1 MRRALK
7 YPRVELVLLAVVI
20 VEAAVIGY
28 LFLERRQLLGD
39 RASRAPGND
48 ARLSGDRLE
57 EISHVHRVAALGELS
72 ASLAHE
78 LKQPL
83 TAILSNAQAARR
95 YLAQP
100 VPNRDEIRQA
110 LGDIIEDDNR
120 AVDLI
125 GRMRS
130 LLKKDAFEPVS
141 VDVNAV
147 VSDVARLV
155 ANAAR
160 TKHVTLDL
168 ALAPSLPAVRG
179 DRIQL
184 QQVVLNLAINAV
196 DACAAASRPAV
207 VRIATSAGSNHHVE
221 VAVSDNGSGIAAADL
236 QKIFEPFFTTKKDG
250 LGMGLSI
257 SRSIVEA
264 HGGRIWAEA
273 SPAGATV
280 RVALPAGDTAG

>member
-1 MRRALK
+1 M
-7 YPRVELVLLAVVI
+7 ELVLLAVVI
-20 VEAAVIGY
+20 VEAAAIGY
-28 LFLERRQLLGD
+28 LFLERRQLRRD
-39 RASRAPGND
+39 RASRASGND
-48 ARLSGDRLE
+48 ARLSGVRLD

-100 VPNRDEIRQA
+100 VPDHDEIRQA

-155 ANAAR
+155 GNAAR
-160 TKHVTLDL
+160 MKQVTFDV
-168 ALAPSLPAVRG
+168 ALAPSLPPVRG

-196 DACAAASRPAV
+196 EASAAASGRPAV

-236 QKIFEPFFTTKKDG
+236 QKIFEPFFTTKTDG

-273 SPAGATV
+273 SPEGATV
-280 RVALPAGDTAG
+280 RVSLPAGDPAV

>member
-1 MRRALK
+1 
-7 YPRVELVLLAVVI
+7 VELVLLAVVI

-28 LFLERRQLLGD
+28 LFLERRQLRAD

-48 ARLSGDRLE
+48 ARSSAVRPQ

-100 VPNRDEIRQA
+100 VPNHDEIRQA
-110 LGDIIEDDNR
+110 LGDIIDDDNR

-160 TKHVTLDL
+160 MKQVTFHV
-168 ALAPSLPAVRG
+168 ALAPSLPPVRG

-196 DACAAASRPAV
+196 EASAASSGRPAV
-207 VRIATSAGSNHHVE
+207 VRIGTSAGSNHHVE
-221 VAVSDNGSGIAAADL
+221 VAVSDNGPGIAAADL
-236 QKIFEPFFTTKKDG
+236 QKIFEPFFTTKTDG

-264 HGGRIWAEA
+264 HGGRIWADA
-273 SPAGATV
+273 SPEGATV
-280 RVALPAGDTAG
+280 RVALPAGDTAV

>member
-1 MRRALK
+1 
-7 YPRVELVLLAVVI
+7 VELVLLAVVI
-20 VEAAVIGY
+20 VEAAAIGY
-28 LFLERRQLLGD
+28 LFLERRQLRRD
-39 RASRAPGND
+39 RASRASGND
-48 ARLSGDRLE
+48 ARLSGVRLD

-100 VPNRDEIRQA
+100 VPDHDEIRQA

-155 ANAAR
+155 GNAAR
-160 TKHVTLDL
+160 MKQVTFDV
-168 ALAPSLPAVRG
+168 ALAPSLPPVRG

-196 DACAAASRPAV
+196 EASAAASGRPAV

-236 QKIFEPFFTTKKDG
+236 QKIFEPFFTTKTDG

-273 SPAGATV
+273 SPEGATV
-280 RVALPAGDTAG
+280 RVALPAGDPAV

>member
-1 MRRALK
+1 
-7 YPRVELVLLAVVI
+7 VELVLLAVVI
-20 VEAAVIGY
+20 VEAAAIGY
-28 LFLERRQLLGD
+28 LFLERRQLRRD
-39 RASRAPGND
+39 RASRASGND
-48 ARLSGDRLE
+48 ARLSGVRLD

-100 VPNRDEIRQA
+100 VPDHDEIRQA

-155 ANAAR
+155 GNAAR
-160 TKHVTLDL
+160 MKQVTFDV
-168 ALAPSLPAVRG
+168 ALAPSLPPVRG

-184 QQVVLNLAINAV
+184 QQVMLNLAINAV
-196 DACAAASRPAV
+196 EASAAASGRPAV

-221 VAVSDNGSGIAAADL
+221 VAVSDTGSGIAAADL
-236 QKIFEPFFTTKKDG
+236 QKIFEPFFTTKTDG

-273 SPAGATV
+273 SPEGATV
-280 RVALPAGDTAG
+280 RVSLPAGDPAV

>member
-1 MRRALK
+1 
-7 YPRVELVLLAVVI
+7 VELVLLAVVI
-20 VEAAVIGY
+20 VEAAAIGY
-28 LFLERRQLLGD
+28 LFLERRQLRRD
-39 RASRAPGND
+39 RASRASGND
-48 ARLSGDRLE
+48 ARLSGVRLD

-100 VPNRDEIRQA
+100 VPDHDEIRQA

-155 ANAAR
+155 GNAAR
-160 TKHVTLDL
+160 MRHVMFDV
-168 ALAPSLPAVRG
+168 ALTPSLPPVRG

-196 DACAAASRPAV
+196 EASAAASGRPAV

-236 QKIFEPFFTTKKDG
+236 QKIFEPFFTTKTDG

-273 SPAGATV
+273 SPEGATV
-280 RVALPAGDTAG
+280 RVSLPAGDPAV

>member
-1 MRRALK
+1 M
-7 YPRVELVLLAVVI
+7 ELVLLAVVI
-20 VEAAVIGY
+20 VEAAAIGY
-28 LFLERRQLLGD
+28 LFLERRQLRRD
-39 RASRAPGND
+39 RASRASGND
-48 ARLSGDRLE
+48 ARLSGVRLD

-100 VPNRDEIRQA
+100 VPDHDEIRQA

-155 ANAAR
+155 GNAAR
-160 TKHVTLDL
+160 MKQVTFDV
-168 ALAPSLPAVRG
+168 ALAPSLPPVRG

-196 DACAAASRPAV
+196 EASAAASGRPAV

-221 VAVSDNGSGIAAADL
+221 VAVSDTGSGIAAADL
-236 QKIFEPFFTTKKDG
+236 QKIFEPFFTTKTDG

-273 SPAGATV
+273 SPEGATV
-280 RVALPAGDTAG
+280 RVSLPAGDPAV

>member
-1 MRRALK
+1 
-7 YPRVELVLLAVVI
+7 VELVLLAVVI
-20 VEAAVIGY
+20 VEAAAIGY
-28 LFLERRQLLGD
+28 LFLERRQLRRD
-39 RASRAPGND
+39 RASRASGND
-48 ARLSGDRLE
+48 ARLSGVRLD

-100 VPNRDEIRQA
+100 VPDHDEIRQA

-155 ANAAR
+155 GNAAR
-160 TKHVTLDL
+160 MKQVTFDV
-168 ALAPSLPAVRG
+168 ALAPSLPPVRG

-196 DACAAASRPAV
+196 EASAAASGRPAV

-236 QKIFEPFFTTKKDG
+236 QKIFEPFFTTKTDG

-273 SPAGATV
+273 SPEGATV
-280 RVALPAGDTAG
+280 RVSLPAGDPAV